1 MTTYS
6 STVSNGITLFGAAP
20 TYKWDSAEWDNFRYS
35 YTTQD
40 LMTIFYKGIIEGL
53 NVDDNLIRELVK
65 RFYEQISADDNLI
78 KHLSKTLSEQIS
90 ADDNFSKYFIVK
102 IIETLTTSDA
112 WFRPL
117 YKYITDNIS
126 LTDAIEKTIFKILE
140 ENCSIQ
146 DLEILYK
153 QRGSWFEKEGDFRD
167 LAKTWEQNWTEV
179 N

>member
-6 STVSNGITLFGAAP
+6 STVSNTLYLIGGSP
-20 TYKWDSAEWDNFRYS
+20 SYKWDEIQWDNFS
-35 YTTQD
+35 WNSSDED
-40 LMTIFYKGIIEGL
+40 LMITFFKGISNALDIDSFFSKKRDKL
-53 NVDDNLIRELVK
+53 IRNQIDFDDNLIRDLIK
-65 RFYEQISADDNLI
+65 RFAETITADNIFSQKIYKL
-78 KHLSKTLSEQIS
+78 LSENMS
-90 ADDNFSKYFIVK
+90 V
-102 IIETLTTSDA
+102 
-112 WFRPL
+112 
-117 YKYITDNIS
+117 TDE
-126 LTDAIEKTIFKILE
+126 IEKKIWKMLSV